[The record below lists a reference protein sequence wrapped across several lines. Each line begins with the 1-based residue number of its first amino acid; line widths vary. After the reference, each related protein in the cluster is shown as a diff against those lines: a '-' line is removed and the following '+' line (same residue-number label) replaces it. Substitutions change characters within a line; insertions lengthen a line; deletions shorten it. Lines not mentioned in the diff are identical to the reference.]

1 MPLLGKSLLG
11 ERLNNPKKIYSHFS
25 SLADL
30 SLEIFYLVLLD
41 EEFKL
46 VSIEKLK
53 EGSECEIKVRPR
65 LVLEQCIAKNSD
77 NIILV
82 HNHPSGNSFPSN
94 RDIFFTRLLK
104 TKLHFFDINVVDH
117 VIIGRR
123 CFSFKKANLL

>member
-1 MPLLGKSLLG
+1 MRLLAKSLPG
-11 ERLNNPKKIYSHFS
+11 ECLNNPKKIYSYFS
-25 SLADL
+25 SLAAL

-46 VSIEKLK
+46 LGVEKLR
-53 EGSECEIKVRPR
+53 EGSACEIKVRPR
-65 LVLEQCIAKNSD
+65 LVLERCIAKNSD

-94 RDIFFTRLLK
+94 QDIFFTRLLK

-117 VIIGRR
+117 VIIGRS